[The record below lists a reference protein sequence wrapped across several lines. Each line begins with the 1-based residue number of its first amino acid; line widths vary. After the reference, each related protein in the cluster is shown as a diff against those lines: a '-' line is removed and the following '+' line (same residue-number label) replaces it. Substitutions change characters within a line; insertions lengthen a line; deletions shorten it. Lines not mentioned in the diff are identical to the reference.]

1 MNKQAKGIIW
11 YTHKGQLPGEHK
23 IRPTNVEQYNT
34 LDSTKR
40 SNIFSPCFLSLL
52 RPKVAL
58 IISLCL
64 LKTALS
70 IEDPLKCL
78 LND

>member
-1 MNKQAKGIIW
+1 MNKQAKGII
-11 YTHKGQLPGEHK
+11 
-23 IRPTNVEQYNT
+23 NVEQYNT

-64 LKTALS
+64 HAVMAIRS
-70 IEDPLKCL
+70 IDVKFVVKESTKPP
-78 LND
+78 